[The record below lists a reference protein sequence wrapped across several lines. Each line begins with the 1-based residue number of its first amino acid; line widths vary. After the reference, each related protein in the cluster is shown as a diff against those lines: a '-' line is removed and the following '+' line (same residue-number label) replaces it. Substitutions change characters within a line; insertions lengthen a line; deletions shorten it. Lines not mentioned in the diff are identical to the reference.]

1 MGISETGFTRRNFL
15 AGAAAEREALF
26 AAGLSND
33 AYKYALYRNAF
44 LADGKEVEI
53 SAVYGSPAT
62 APDEFEVVM
71 SDTLAFRLD
80 PEKGGSPVRLVAV
93 VPSAWIGKSGI
104 QPGESGVF
112 RGRLY

>member
-1 MGISETGFTRRNFL
+1 M
-15 AGAAAEREALF
+15 
-26 AAGLSND
+26 
-33 AYKYALYRNAF
+33 
-44 LADGKEVEI
+44 
-53 SAVYGSPAT
+53 YGSPAT

-112 RGRLY
+112 RGRLYSGRTPDQESVLYVSEISGVK

>member
-1 MGISETGFTRRNFL
+1 VVTSPFMPDRVSRVGFEQL
-15 AGAAAEREALF
+15 AGNF
-26 AAGLSND
+26 
-33 AYKYALYRNAF
+33 
-44 LADGKEVEI
+44 DGKEVEI

-112 RGRLY
+112 RGRLYSGRTPDQESVLYVSEISGVK